1 MKIGGIEFNENQPEQ
16 PHMLSALDRRA
27 FFKLGFVVTG
37 AFLGGTVLSLAS
49 VANRAFTSPEEHAK
63 QYPYKP
69 HYSMLIYQNRCI
81 DCERCLDA
89 CAKTNHVPKYGYRT
103 AILEREAPNAT
114 SGVKREFI
122 PVLCNHCNR
131 PPCVRACPTTA
142 TYKNEKNGIVMME
155 SKKCIGCKTCIA
167 ACPYNARYFNEERRA
182 VDKCDFC
189 FASRLSRGL
198 KDTAC
203 VEACPAKARIFGDLS
218 DPASEVYRMVH
229 QIEKTV
235 WVMRPETGA
244 APNVFYTRA

>member
-1 MKIGGIEFNENQPEQ
+1 MKINGIEFDENKPEK
-16 PHMLSALDRRA
+16 PDMLSRMERRA
-27 FFKLGFVVTG
+27 FLKLGLAVTG
-37 AFLGGTVLSLAS
+37 AFAGGTILSLSSIAG
-49 VANRAFTSPEEHAK
+49 RAFASPDAHAK

-81 DCERCLDA
+81 DCERCLEA

-103 AILEREAPNAT
+103 AILEREAPKST
-114 SGVKREFI
+114 GLKREFI

-167 ACPYNARYFNEERRA
+167 ACPYNARYFNEERKA

-189 FASRLSRGL
+189 FATRLSKGM

-203 VEACPAKARIFGDLS
+203 VEACPAKSRVFGDLS
-218 DPASEVYRMVH
+218 DPSSEVYRMVH

-235 WVMRPETGA
+235 WVIRPETGV
-244 APNVFYTRA
+244 APNVFYTRG